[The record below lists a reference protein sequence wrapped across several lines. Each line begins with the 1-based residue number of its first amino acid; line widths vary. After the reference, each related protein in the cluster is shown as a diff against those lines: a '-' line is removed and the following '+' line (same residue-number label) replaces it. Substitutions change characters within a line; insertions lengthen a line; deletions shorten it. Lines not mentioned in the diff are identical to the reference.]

1 MSGTAAP
8 RPARQRAAAEPAAA
22 GLVTQHVRHAYW
34 KYPII
39 ALVLAVALGLL
50 GVFAG
55 SPNSPRATI
64 AATTRQDPGGAAL
77 AFTQE
82 LAGTSA
88 SAANQNEFGL
98 GENLFGLLARGDW
111 ESQFVAMHS
120 DDMLFVQPY
129 FFSLFSPANFT
140 ADLAIHVAVIPVILF
155 TLIMGHLTLVRLQ
168 GIARPL

>member
-1 MSGTAAP
+1 MSGTA
-8 RPARQRAAAEPAAA
+8 PATPAGQRAAAEPAAA

-39 ALVLAVALGLL
+39 ALALAVLLGLL

-64 AATTRQDPGGAAL
+64 AATSRQDPGGAAL

-88 SAANQNEFGL
+88 SAANQNEPGL
-98 GENLFGLLARGDW
+98 GRRA
-111 ESQFVAMHS
+111 SYS
-120 DDMLFVQPY
+120 
-129 FFSLFSPANFT
+129 
-140 ADLAIHVAVIPVILF
+140 
-155 TLIMGHLTLVRLQ
+155 
-168 GIARPL
+168 